1 MLLYKY
7 GMTKSQE
14 LKELYTQLEQAVPLP
29 LARVAKD
36 IVPGEGS
43 PDAELFFI
51 GEAPG
56 EQEAKL
62 RRPFV
67 GRSGQLFRKVLQ
79 EVGYTDTEVYISNI
93 AKARPPENRDPL
105 PNEIAAYRPYLD
117 REIEIVNPTLIV
129 TLGRYSM
136 AKFLPDVR
144 ISQVHGRLHKVMW
157 NGRITFILP
166 MYHPAAA
173 LRAPAVAISFK
184 EDFRKITP
192 ILKWVKEQQEVIKFS
207 QDVKNHLL

>member
-173 LRAPAVAISFK
+173 LRAPAVATSFK